1 MFETAKF
8 IFKFKE
14 KNISQRSVYNNSKSP
29 KESTR
34 EAGVAFLNEED
45 CDLPSDEKNILLEDP
60 LNRKETKF
68 ENVRLHTFK

>member
-1 MFETAKF
+1 MKKKNYDLYSIGIFKHRYFWKFETAIF

-34 EAGVAFLNEED
+34 EAGVAFLNE
-45 CDLPSDEKNILLEDP
+45 
-60 LNRKETKF
+60 
-68 ENVRLHTFK
+68 